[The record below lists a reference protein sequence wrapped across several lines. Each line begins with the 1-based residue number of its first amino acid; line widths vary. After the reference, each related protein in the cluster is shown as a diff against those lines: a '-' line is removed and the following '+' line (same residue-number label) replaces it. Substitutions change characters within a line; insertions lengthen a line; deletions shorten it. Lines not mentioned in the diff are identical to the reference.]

1 MLHLPVCVTGLPG
14 PSSFCSS
21 KRKPLLRSFMAS
33 YFEGFLSNSS
43 FSTSGYLLC
52 IWRRFSC
59 EFFLF
64 VFVCLCLLCLP
75 RCAWTVWL
83 EWELASPRSR
93 TNLFPS
99 QWCACGVTAAVGWLR
114 PFTWLSRGHTPPQA
128 PLLLTESS
136 PACLCAV
143 SCYQGSFSSRHRQY
157 CCHSL
162 GQSLWIFILSPRWEV
177 KSDSVRPP
185 RV

>member
-1 MLHLPVCVTGLPG
+1 MFLCCTSLSVSQGCPAPVLSVAANGNLFSDRSWPHILKAFYRTPLFLRRVIFYAYGVGFLV
-14 PSSFCSS
+14 SSFC
-21 KRKPLLRSFMAS
+21 L
-33 YFEGFLSNSS
+33 
-43 FSTSGYLLC
+43 
-52 IWRRFSC
+52 
-59 EFFLF
+59 
-64 VFVCLCLLCLP
+64 CLCLLCLP

-93 TNLFPS
+93 TNPFPS
-99 QWCACGVTAAVGWLR
+99 QWCACGVTAAAGWLR

-128 PLLLTESS
+128 PLLLIESS

-162 GQSLWIFILSPRWEV
+162 G
-177 KSDSVRPP
+177 
-185 RV
+185 